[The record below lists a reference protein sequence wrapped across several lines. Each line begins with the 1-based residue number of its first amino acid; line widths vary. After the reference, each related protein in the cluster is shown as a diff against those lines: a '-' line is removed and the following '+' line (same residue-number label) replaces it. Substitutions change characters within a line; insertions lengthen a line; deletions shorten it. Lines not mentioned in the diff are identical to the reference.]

1 MPYGEMDVRRQVRE
15 RERPEP
21 SVVWQT
27 LGVAFGGF
35 AFASTLAALTLS
47 EKPAIR
53 PFDLWIIAAAFVL
66 AAVLCFA
73 AHRDV
78 NRGRRSRWIEL
89 EELPPT
95 EGR

>member
-1 MPYGEMDVRRQVRE
+1 MQRQVRE

-21 SVVWQT
+21 SVVWQAF
-27 LGVAFGGF
+27 GVAFSGF
-35 AFASTLAALTLS
+35 AFATGLAALTL
-47 EKPAIR
+47 AGRTAVR
-53 PFDLWIIAAAFVL
+53 PMDLWIATAGFVL

-89 EELPPT
+89 EEMPPT
-95 EGR
+95 DGG

>member
-1 MPYGEMDVRRQVRE
+1 MRRQVRE
-15 RERPEP
+15 RETPEP

-27 LGVAFGGF
+27 FGVAFGGF
-35 AFASTLAALTLS
+35 AFATGIAALTV
-47 EKPAIR
+47 AGHTAVR
-53 PFDLWIIAAAFVL
+53 PMDLWIVTAGLVL

-89 EELPPT
+89 EETPPT
-95 EGR
+95 DRG